1 MVCSNYLWSKEN
13 DQYTLI
19 QQSNNLLKQSAVL
32 IVTYWLIEFGYFTAI
47 MHSLY
52 VIVEIFV
59 FWMNFVSMCY
69 IGISLIP

>member
-1 MVCSNYLWSKEN
+1 M
-13 DQYTLI
+13 
-19 QQSNNLLKQSAVL
+19 L